1 MRIQNLKFLS
11 SRLFNGTDISKGFE
25 GPVCTCT
32 QVDDFVKGNSHAM
45 TLKPTLRRNNS
56 FHFDNSLGTDLALEE
71 TLSNMCCKNDIR
83 NSFIDLEKKIGPIIT

>member
-1 MRIQNLKFLS
+1 
-11 SRLFNGTDISKGFE
+11 
-25 GPVCTCT
+25 
-32 QVDDFVKGNSHAM
+32 M